1 MAFYTNLYRFKS
13 NIYYRGY
20 SSNGDRVTK
29 KDHYEPKFYVT
40 TPDETGYK
48 SIDGHNVGSINFKSM
63 YEAGQWLRDNLEVSG
78 RKIYG
83 NKRYISQYVMDKFPN
98 DIEFD
103 RRAIN
108 VGTFDIE
115 TDYDDG
121 FPHPDQAAHKILSI
135 SYKSSK
141 FSTYHVWG
149 YGDFDTKTAL
159 ISDVKYTRCNS
170 EEELLEKFIEFWSH
184 PEITPDV
191 ITGWNTRFFDIPYV
205 INRTSQVLGIEYL
218 HKFSPYGLQ
227 IPEPRKVMY
236 RGRENLVYE
245 IPGIQTLDYME
256 LFQKFGY
263 TYGPQESYALNHIAY
278 VVLGEKKLSYEESG
292 SLKNLYKDDY
302 QKYIDYNMKDV
313 QLVDRLEEKL
323 GLITLA
329 ITMAYKGGVNFQ
341 DTFGV
346 TAIWE
351 SIIFR
356 KLYQNK
362 VITPLTQKY
371 DDYQIIGATET
382 SKKNPSPAFRAEG
395 KSHNIAGGYVKDPI
409 PGKYEWVVSFDLNSL
424 YPNIIVQNNM
434 SPETIVEYPKQPEEL
449 ARAANETYYR
459 KDFQGVLPKII
470 EEYYDERVSVK
481 NMMLAAKSEMQKGYT
496 FELDKEI
503 NNLENRQMAIKIL
516 LNSLYGAL
524 ANKHF
529 LYFRP
534 SLAEGVTLTGQK
546 AIKHAQTTMNIQLN
560 DVLNINWRKT
570 SLPAVLDENIHKKGI
585 EWITNKK
592 RHIEILNDPEHNLH
606 YDKEKE
612 MYYTK
617 HFEKKPGFQIYM
629 QLEIYMTDYV
639 IAIDTDSLYVNFG
652 PLVEKFAPNNPVLF
666 LDQICKDHFEPAI
679 AKAYNEFFKMHNAYK
694 NRMVMAREAISDVGI
709 WTAKK
714 RYILNVHNNEGVQ
727 YAEPKLKIMGIEA
740 IKSSTPE
747 IVRNKFKEAFK
758 LIISG
763 TEKETQAFI
772 AKFKAEFKSLNP
784 EAVAFPRGVSN
795 ITDWHDRKTIF
806 KKSCPIH
813 VRGSL
818 LHNYYLKQNKLNNK
832 YELIQNGDRIKFVYL
847 KLPNSIKQ
855 NVVSF
860 KDVLPKELKL
870 HNYIN
875 YDLQFEKTFIEPL
888 NLILNPIGWSAE
900 EQATLE
906 DFFV

>member
-1 MAFYTNLYRFKS
+1 MAFYTNIYRYKN
-13 NIYYRGY
+13 NILYRGY
-20 SSNGDRVTK
+20 SDNGDRVNK
-29 KDHYEPKFYVT
+29 KEHYKPKFYVT
-40 TPDETGYK
+40 SNTKTKFK
-48 SIDGHNVGSINFKSM
+48 SLDGQYVGPVDFNSM
-63 YEAGQWLRDNLEVSG
+63 YEAGQWFKDNIEVSG
-78 RKIYG
+78 RSIYG
-83 NKRYISQYVMDKFPN
+83 NKRFTTQYVMDKFPQ
-98 DIEFD
+98 DIQFD
-103 RRAIN
+103 RNMIN

-121 FPHPDQAAHKILSI
+121 FPYPDQAAHTILSI

-141 FSTYHVWG
+141 YSTYHVWG
-149 YGDFDTKTAL
+149 YGDFDTKASL
-159 ISDVKYTRCNS
+159 IKDVKYTQCNS
-170 EEELLEKFIEFWSH
+170 EEELLTKFIQFWSH
-184 PEITPDV
+184 PDITPDI
-191 ITGWNTRFFDIPYV
+191 ITGWNTRFFDIPYI
-205 INRTSQVLGIEYL
+205 INRVSKVLGIEWL
-218 HKFSPYGLQ
+218 SKFSPYGLQ
-227 IPEPRKVMY
+227 IPAPRMVPS
-236 RGRENLVYE
+236 RGKENMVYE

-329 ITMAYKGGVNFQ
+329 ITVAYKGGVNYQ

-351 SIIFR
+351 SIICR
-356 KLYQNK
+356 KLNQYNI
-362 VITPLTQKY
+362 ITPLTQEF

-382 SKKNPSPAFRAEG
+382 SKKNPSPAFREQG

-409 PGKYEWVVSFDLNSL
+409 PKRYQWVVSFDLNSL

-434 SPETIVEYPKQPEEL
+434 SPETIVNHIDDPDKYV
-449 ARAANETYYR
+449 RAANETYYR
-459 KDFQGVLPKII
+459 KDLQGILPQII

-481 NMMLAAKSEMQKGYT
+481 KMMLAAKSQMQKGYT
-496 FELDKEI
+496 PELDREI
-503 NNLENRQMAIKIL
+503 NTLENRQVAIKIL

-534 SLAEGVTLTGQK
+534 ALAEGVTLTGQK
-546 AIKHAQTTMNIQLN
+546 AIKWAEQTMNKELN
-560 DVLNINWRKT
+560 NLLKT
-570 SLPAVLDENIHKKGI
+570 
-585 EWITNKK
+585 
-592 RHIEILNDPEHNLH
+592 
-606 YDKEKE
+606 DK
-612 MYYTK
+612 
-617 HFEKKPGFQIYM
+617 
-629 QLEIYMTDYV
+629 DYV

-652 PLVEKFAPNNPVLF
+652 PLVDKFTPKNPVLF
-666 LDQICKDHFEPAI
+666 LDEICKKHFEPAI
-679 AKAYNEFFKMHNAYK
+679 EKAYHEFYIMHNAYK
-694 NRMVMAREAISDVGI
+694 NRMVMAREAIADVGI

-727 YAEPKLKIMGIEA
+727 YSEPKLKIMGIEA

-763 TEKETQAFI
+763 TEAETQKFI
-772 AKFKAEFKSLNP
+772 ANFKAEFKTLQP
-784 EAVAFPRGVSN
+784 EEVAFPRRVTN

-818 LHNYYLKQNKLNNK
+818 LHNYHLKQNKLSNK
-832 YELIQNGDRIKFVYL
+832 YELITNGDRIKFVYL
-847 KLPNSIKQ
+847 KMPNSIKQ

-888 NLILNPIGWSAE
+888 NLILNPIGWTAE

>member
-1 MAFYTNLYRFKS
+1 
-13 NIYYRGY
+13 
-20 SSNGDRVTK
+20 
-29 KDHYEPKFYVT
+29 
-40 TPDETGYK
+40 
-48 SIDGHNVGSINFKSM
+48 
-63 YEAGQWLRDNLEVSG
+63 
-78 RKIYG
+78 
-83 NKRYISQYVMDKFPN
+83 
-98 DIEFD
+98 
-103 RRAIN
+103 
-108 VGTFDIE
+108 
-115 TDYDDG
+115 
-121 FPHPDQAAHKILSI
+121 
-135 SYKSSK
+135 
-141 FSTYHVWG
+141 
-149 YGDFDTKTAL
+149 
-159 ISDVKYTRCNS
+159 
-170 EEELLEKFIEFWSH
+170 
-184 PEITPDV
+184 
-191 ITGWNTRFFDIPYV
+191 
-205 INRTSQVLGIEYL
+205 
-218 HKFSPYGLQ
+218 
-227 IPEPRKVMY
+227 
-236 RGRENLVYE
+236 
-245 IPGIQTLDYME
+245 
-256 LFQKFGY
+256 
-263 TYGPQESYALNHIAY
+263 LNHIAY

-362 VITPLTQKY
+362 IITPLTQKY

-534 SLAEGVTLTGQK
+534 ALAEGVTLTGQK
-546 AIKHAQTTMNIQLN
+546 AIKWAQKTMNSEL
-560 DVLNINWRKT
+560 RKLLK
-570 SLPAVLDENIHKKGI
+570 S
-585 EWITNKK
+585 
-592 RHIEILNDPEHNLH
+592 
-606 YDKEKE
+606 DK
-612 MYYTK
+612 
-617 HFEKKPGFQIYM
+617 
-629 QLEIYMTDYV
+629 DYV

>member
-1 MAFYTNLYRFKS
+1 MAFYTNLYRYKS

-20 SSNGDRVTK
+20 STNGDRVIK
-29 KDHYEPKFYVT
+29 KDHYEPKFWVT
-40 TPDETGYK
+40 TPDDTGYK
-48 SIDGHNVGSINFKSM
+48 SIDGHNVGSINFNSM

-83 NKRYISQYVMDKFPN
+83 NKRYISQYVMEKFPT

-103 RRAIN
+103 RSSIN

-149 YGDFDTKTAL
+149 YGDFNTKTAL

-170 EEELLEKFIEFWSH
+170 EEELLTKFIEFWSH
-184 PEITPDV
+184 PDITPDV

-205 INRTSQVLGIEYL
+205 INRTSQILGIEYL

-227 IPEPRKVMY
+227 IPEPRKVIY

-278 VVLGEKKLSYEESG
+278 VVLGEKKLSYDESG
-292 SLKNLYKDDY
+292 SLKNLYKDDH

-351 SIIFR
+351 SIICR
-356 KLYQNK
+356 KLYQSK
-362 VITPLTQKY
+362 VIPPLAQKY
-371 DDYQIIGATET
+371 DDYEIQD
-382 SKKNPSPAFRAEG
+382 G
-395 KSHNIAGGYVKDPI
+395 KTHIAGGYVKDPI
-409 PGKYEWVVSFDLNSL
+409 PGKYQWVVSFDLNSL

-434 SPETIVEYPKQPEEL
+434 SPETRVNRIDDSSKF

-470 EEYYDERVSVK
+470 EEYYDERVSIK
-481 NMMLAAKSEMQKGYT
+481 NMMLAAKAEEQKGYT
-496 FELDKEI
+496 SELDKEI
-503 NNLENRQMAIKIL
+503 SNLENRQMAIKIL

-529 LYFRP
+529 LYF
-534 SLAEGVTLTGQK
+534 STGLAEGVTLTGQK
-546 AIKHAQTTMNIQLN
+546 AIKHAEVTMNTELN
-560 DVLNINWRKT
+560 KLLK
-570 SLPAVLDENIHKKGI
+570 S
-585 EWITNKK
+585 
-592 RHIEILNDPEHNLH
+592 
-606 YDKEKE
+606 DK
-612 MYYTK
+612 
-617 HFEKKPGFQIYM
+617 
-629 QLEIYMTDYV
+629 DYV

-652 PLVEKFAPNNPVLF
+652 PLVDKFAPNNPVLF
-666 LDQICKDHFEPAI
+666 LDKICKEHFEPAI
-679 AKAYNEFFKMHNAYK
+679 AKAYKEFFKMHNAYK

-758 LIISG
+758 IIISG
-763 TEKETQAFI
+763 TEKETQTFI
-772 AKFKAEFKSLNP
+772 ANFKAEFKSLNP
-784 EAVAFPRGVSN
+784 EAIAFPRGVSN

-847 KLPNSIKQ
+847 KLPNSIRQ
-855 NVVSF
+855 NIISF

-870 HNYIN
+870 HSYIN

>member
-1 MAFYTNLYRFKS
+1 MAFYTNLYRFKN
-13 NIYYRGY
+13 NIFYRGY
-20 SSNGDRVTK
+20 SNNGDRVIK
-29 KDHYEPKFYVT
+29 KEHYKPRFYVT
-40 TPDETGYK
+40 SNTETGYK
-48 SIDGHNVGSINFKSM
+48 SLDGYNVGPVEFNSM
-63 YEAGQWLRDNLEVSG
+63 YEAGQWYRDNIDVSG
-78 RKIYG
+78 RSIYG
-83 NKRYISQYVMDKFPN
+83 NKRFVTQYAIDKFPN

-103 RRAIN
+103 RSMIN

-121 FPHPDQAAHKILSI
+121 FPYPDQAAHTILSI

-149 YGDFDTKTAL
+149 YGDFDTKASL
-159 ISDVKYTRCNS
+159 IKDVKYTRCNS
-170 EEELLEKFIEFWSH
+170 EEELLTKFIEFWSH
-184 PEITPDV
+184 PDITPDV
-191 ITGWNTRFFDIPYV
+191 ITGWNTRFFDIPYI
-205 INRTSQVLGIEYL
+205 INRTSKVLGIEWL
-218 HKFSPYGLQ
+218 PKFSPYGLQ
-227 IPEPRKVMY
+227 IPAPRPIRKH
-236 RGRENLVYE
+236 GKENMVYD

-313 QLVDRLEEKL
+313 ALVDRLEEKL

-329 ITMAYKGGVNFQ
+329 ITMAYKGGVNYQ

-351 SIIFR
+351 SIICR
-356 KLYQNK
+356 RLHQNK
-362 VITPLTQKY
+362 IITPLTQQF
-371 DDYQIIGATET
+371 DDYQIIGATEY
-382 SKKNPSPAFRAEG
+382 SKKHPSPQAREQG
-395 KSHNIAGGYVKDPI
+395 RQHNIAGGYVKDPI
-409 PGKYEWVVSFDLNSL
+409 AGKYEWVVSFDLNSL

-434 SPETIVEYPKQPEEL
+434 SPETIMDHIDDPKSFV
-449 ARAANETYYR
+449 RAANETYYR
-459 KDFQGVLPKII
+459 KDFQGVLPQII
-470 EEYYDERVSVK
+470 EEYYDERVLVK
-481 NMMLAAKSEMQKGYT
+481 KMMLDAKSQAQKNYT
-496 FELDKEI
+496 PQLDKEI
-503 NNLENRQMAIKIL
+503 SNLENRQMAIKIL

-534 SLAEGVTLTGQK
+534 ALAEGVTLTGQK
-546 AIKHAQTTMNIQLN
+546 AIKWAEKTMNNELN
-560 DVLNINWRKT
+560 KLLKT
-570 SLPAVLDENIHKKGI
+570 DE
-585 EWITNKK
+585 
-592 RHIEILNDPEHNLH
+592 
-606 YDKEKE
+606 
-612 MYYTK
+612 
-617 HFEKKPGFQIYM
+617 
-629 QLEIYMTDYV
+629 DYV

-652 PLVEKFAPNNPVLF
+652 PLIKKFTPKNAVLF
-666 LDQICKDHFEPAI
+666 LDQICKEHFEPAI
-679 AKAYNEFFKMHNAYK
+679 AKAYEEFYRMHNAYK

-727 YAEPKLKIMGIEA
+727 YSEPKLKIMGIEA

-747 IVRNKFKEAFK
+747 VVRNKFKEAFK

-763 TEKETQAFI
+763 TEDETQRFI
-772 AKFKAEFKSLNP
+772 ADFKAQFRNLEP
-784 EAVAFPRGVSN
+784 EQIAFPRGVTN

-818 LHNYYLKQNKLNNK
+818 LHNYHLKQNKLTNK
-832 YELIQNGDRIKFVYL
+832 YELITNGDRIKFVYL
-847 KLPNSIKQ
+847 RLPNPIKQ
-855 NVVSF
+855 NVISF
-860 KDVLPKELKL
+860 KDVLPRELKL
-870 HNYIN
+870 QNYIN

-888 NLILNPIGWSAE
+888 NLILNPIGWTAE